1 MKTLQLNLPD
11 SVNEDTVKMLIA
23 GVLFER
29 GEVSSGQA
37 AKLIGVTR
45 RFFLENIGRYGFSV
59 FQETIEDLNKKIF
72 EE

>member
-1 MKTLQLNLPD
+1 MKTLQINLPD
-11 SVNEDTVKMLIA
+11 DVNENDAKMLMA
-23 GVLFER
+23 GILFER
-29 GEVSSGQA
+29 GELSSGQA